1 METVTTNTVLSTDE
15 LQSLRDIQKETQSL
29 VLELGEI
36 ELMRIQLDE
45 RHATAKTQLTE
56 LSKRESEFNNSL
68 YEKYGQVNLHPETGE
83 IFPLT

>member
-29 VLELGEI
+29 VLELGEV

-45 RHATAKTQLTE
+45 RHTTAKIQLTE

-68 YEKYGQVNLHPETGE
+68 YEKYGQVNLNPETGE

>member
-1 METVTTNTVLSTDE
+1 METVTTNTVISTDE

-45 RHATAKTQLTE
+45 RHATAKVQLTE

-68 YEKYGQVNLHPETGE
+68 YEKYGQINLNPETGE

>member
-15 LQSLRDIQKETQSL
+15 LQSLRVIQKETQSL

-68 YEKYGQVNLHPETGE
+68 YEKYGQVNLNPETGE

>member
-29 VLELGEI
+29 VLELGEV

-68 YEKYGQVNLHPETGE
+68 YEKSGQVNLNPETGE

>member
-29 VLELGEI
+29 VLELGEV

-68 YEKYGQVNLHPETGE
+68 YEKYGQVNLNPETGE

>member
-29 VLELGEI
+29 VLELGEV

-56 LSKRESEFNNSL
+56 LSNRESEFNQSL
-68 YEKYGQVNLHPETGE
+68 YEKYGQVSLNPETGE

>member
-45 RHATAKTQLTE
+45 RHATLKH
-56 LSKRESEFNNSL
+56 N
-68 YEKYGQVNLHPETGE
+68 
-83 IFPLT
+83 

>member
-29 VLELGEI
+29 VLELGEV

-45 RHATAKTQLTE
+45 RHAIAKTQLTE

-68 YEKYGQVNLHPETGE
+68 YEKYGQVNLNPETGE

>member
-1 METVTTNTVLSTDE
+1 METVTTNTVISTDE
-15 LQSLRDIQKETQSL
+15 LQSLRDIQKQTQSL

-45 RHATAKTQLTE
+45 RHASAKIQLTE
-56 LSKRESEFNNSL
+56 LSNRESEFNQSL
-68 YEKYGQVNLHPETGE
+68 YEKYGQVSLNPETGE